1 MAFVGTPDPSMTSHL
16 GLAWWNHDEQ
26 EIVVQVLGLIWE
38 CFLVALQKNEYDPSE
53 AFDVEVYQFR
63 FP

>member
-1 MAFVGTPDPSMTSHL
+1 MMSHW

-26 EIVVQVLGLIWE
+26 EIVVQVWGLIWKR
-38 CFLVALQKNEYDPSE
+38 FLAALQKDEYEPSE

>member
-1 MAFVGTPDPSMTSHL
+1 MMSHW

-26 EIVVQVLGLIWE
+26 EIVVQVWGLIWE
-38 CFLVALQKNEYDPSE
+38 RFLTALQKNEYDPSE